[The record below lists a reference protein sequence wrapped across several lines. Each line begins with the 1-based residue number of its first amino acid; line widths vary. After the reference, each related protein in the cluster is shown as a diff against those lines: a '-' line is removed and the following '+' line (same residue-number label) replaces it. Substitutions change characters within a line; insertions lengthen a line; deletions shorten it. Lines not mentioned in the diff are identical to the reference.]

1 VKAIAVAHVD
11 ECIRLIII
19 HLDVITFE
27 LDATACVNIVSHSMC
42 G

>member
-1 VKAIAVAHVD
+1 VKAIAVARVD

-27 LDATACVNIVSHSMC
+27 FDATACVNIVSHSMC